1 MAFDCASSSYGMKGF
16 YSGVSVSEDQDAMV
30 LMPKSHHCQVIL
42 CGGSMY
48 VCMFGLT
55 ISGTPHWES
64 PEIKKRQKIDQK
76 VMSKS
81 PCDITRAPN
90 LYDMYVRHTK
100 W

>member
-1 MAFDCASSSYGMKGF
+1 
-16 YSGVSVSEDQDAMV
+16 
-30 LMPKSHHCQVIL
+30 
-42 CGGSMY
+42 
-48 VCMFGLT
+48 MFGLT